1 VHIYFL
7 SFIIF
12 FVHSALY
19 AQVQGKNYN
28 DGHGKQVYLPHGNIS
43 FADEIISFKKGNP
56 AAIIL
61 SSDPLTSIGIPDYD
75 GVNKGFVSLGCGGE
89 LILRFTDNA
98 LINVEGPDL
107 YIFEVGKFIESTEL
121 SISKDGINWIAIGII
136 KGAKAEVDIAPFTN
150 NGDVFNYIKL
160 VDLKTECHGMW
171 SGADIDA
178 VATIGSAK
186 RLSFVSN
193 VLFNLNES
201 TLKPEAKNLLNDL
214 INEINKTSIE
224 RIIIEGYTDSLGT
237 AELNK
242 KLSLARAL
250 AVQSYLTKKLVN
262 KKITIKAMGLGENNP
277 LFSNA
282 TKEGQ
287 EKNRRVEV
295 ILIPDK

>member
-1 VHIYFL
+1 MHIFFI
-7 SFIIF
+7 SFIF
-12 FVHSALY
+12 FFIHSVLH

-28 DGHGKQVYLPHGNIS
+28 DGHGKQVYLPHGDLS

-61 SSDPLTSIGIPDYD
+61 SSDPLTSMGIPDYD

-98 LINVEGPDL
+98 LINIEGPDL

-121 SISKDGINWIAIGII
+121 SISKDGINWMAIGTI

-186 RLSFVSN
+186 RISFVSN
-193 VLFNLNES
+193 VLFNFNES

-237 AELNK
+237 TELNK

-250 AVQSYLTKKLVN
+250 AVQSYLTKKIVN
-262 KKITIKAMGLGENNP
+262 KKITINAIGLGENNP
-277 LFSNA
+277 LFSNT

-295 ILIPDK
+295 ILIPNK